1 MTNRAVTCAMVKH
14 PSASPQNGF
23 TLLEVMVA
31 LFILAIIAV
40 TTAQGVH
47 QRFRIAEAEQRRGP
61 LLLCAWEF
69 ENRAA
74 LNHYW
79 PSLGR
84 HEGSLEQAGRTCWWR
99 LDVSETPI
107 QRMRRGQLSLF
118 DSPAREEAPG
128 LHFTLFLA
136 PP

>member
-1 MTNRAVTCAMVKH
+1 MADRAVACSTMKRT
-14 PSASPQNGF
+14 SASPQRGF
-23 TLLEVMVA
+23 TLLEVVVA

-40 TTAQGVH
+40 ITAQGVH
-47 QRFRIAEAEQRRGP
+47 QRFRIAETEQRRGP

-74 LNHYW
+74 LDHYW
-79 PSLGR
+79 PSPGR
-84 HEGSLEQAGRTCWWR
+84 HEGILEQAGRTCWWR

-107 QRMRRGQLSLF
+107 RRMRRGELTLF
-118 DSPAREEAPG
+118 DTPARETPG